1 MACVEWES
9 RDDAGQWRRHIS
21 PEMDEPD
28 AEGLARVMRAVD
40 ARNVEVV
47 AVDGDA
53 DDPADPIA
61 RVPVPLSTEP
71 HDCTCP
77 STLAVCGRPVC
88 PRRAILPA
96 GTNDRQVPAHVA

>member
-1 MACVEWES
+1 MVACVEWES

-21 PEMDEPD
+21 LEMDEPD

-53 DDPADPIA
+53 D
-61 RVPVPLSTEP
+61 
-71 HDCTCP
+71 
-77 STLAVCGRPVC
+77 
-88 PRRAILPA
+88 
-96 GTNDRQVPAHVA
+96 